1 MFYICCYK
9 HVKIMDR
16 LAGYYWCKIE
26 GGCWEI
32 CFYNVDEKAFERIM
46 DDSYTYEDEFEEID
60 ERRIER

>member
-1 MFYICCYK
+1 MN
-9 HVKIMDR
+9 R

-26 GGCWEI
+26 EGRWEI
-32 CFYNVDEKAFERIM
+32 CFYNVDEKAFERTM